1 LANRRGDSLN
11 RRTGHYLVS
20 MRAVILISGHGSN
33 LQSLIVNAKKIDLE
47 ICSVISNKRDAFGLR
62 RAEVANIESHFV
74 NPSLFDS
81 KDDFDKELISIIDEL
96 DVSLIVLAGYMKI
109 LSSEFISHFS
119 GKILN
124 IHPSLLP
131 KFPGLN
137 THQKAID
144 AEVKYHGASVH
155 FVTEELDGGPVISQ
169 EIVEVDSKDT
179 EYSLAQK
186 VLEKEHIL
194 YPKVIHWYTQNR
206 LKLINKNCITFD
218 GKIL

>member
-1 LANRRGDSLN
+1 
-11 RRTGHYLVS
+11 

-96 DVSLIVLAGYMKI
+96 GVSLIVLAGYMKI